1 MTLNTTCMF
10 NKRSFKDALVKN
22 FLNFDLTGSAPQ
34 NNHLLFLILHFNSFD
49 HILKIILEIYCEDI
63 LHVNHH
69 GLLNRRKMR
78 DEKFKGLVYSNLRY
92 FLFWKSFE

>member
-34 NNHLLFLILHFNSFD
+34 NNHLLFLILNFHPFD
-49 HILKIILEIYCEDI
+49 HILKTISTSRDLIRRE
-63 LHVNHH
+63 LHVNYH
-69 GLLNRRKMR
+69 GLVNQRKN
-78 DEKFKGLVYSNLRY
+78 EI
-92 FLFWKSFE
+92 